1 MEKKSLKSILDM
13 KQDIFTLKEKLNIC
27 IDISVS
33 LYYLHSRNPKVLHRD
48 LKSANCLIDKNNRVK
63 LCDFGLS
70 KIYENANLQTNSI
83 STFFWMAPEYLQNGT
98 FSDKSDI
105 YSLGILFWEI
115 FMKDSLPY
123 KNIREN
129 CFLIGEANAWEKRPE
144 FGSKVDPDIKA
155 IIELCW
161 DKDPDRRP
169 GIRSVIE
176 SLRKLQSVKF
186 GH

>member
-1 MEKKSLKSILDM
+1 M
-13 KQDIFTLKEKLNIC
+13 KIDIFTLKEKLGIC
-27 IDISVS
+27 IDISVA

-48 LKSANCLIDKNNRVK
+48 LKSANCLVDKHNRVK

-70 KIYENANLQTNSI
+70 KIYENSNLQTNSI

-115 FMKDSLPY
+115 FMKDTLPY

-144 FGSKVDPDIKA
+144 FGSKFDSDIKA
-155 IIELCW
+155 LIEACW
-161 DKDPDRRP
+161 NKDPEKRP
-169 GIRSVIE
+169 GIRNVVE
-176 SLRKLQSVKF
+176 SLKKLQSVKF
-186 GH
+186 TH